1 MQSHTELR
9 SRWRFLPL
17 AAGQRGNLKRDF
29 LCLNI
34 GSVGFKMVLLSN
46 YSTGFPVLHDTL
58 FKLYKKEVKKKQ
70 IVVMTSF
77 FKHCSGFGGEFWG

>member
-29 LCLNI
+29 QPEMFLCLNI

-46 YSTGFPVLHDTL
+46 YSTGFPVLHDSL
-58 FKLYKKEVKKKQ
+58 FKLYKKEVKKANCCDD
-70 IVVMTSF
+70 IIL
-77 FKHCSGFGGEFWG
+77 